1 VLQCYSVIVCLLSV
15 CVFVCFWCCHQNPSY
30 TIYSSTMVHIQS
42 YVLSFPFFLLHLLP
56 SSLSFISL
64 FCLLLSLIP
73 SPCFPVLPLRPSS
86 SFVRLVYQVRVARVQ
101 TCDLS
106 WNQIRKD
113 GATSIGIALHKNEEL
128 EKLNLAYNALA
139 SGEQENR
146 RTREQE
152 IQPN

>member
-1 VLQCYSVIVCLLSV
+1 MCVCL
-15 CVFVCFWCCHQNPSY
+15 FVCWHRNPSY
-30 TIYSSTMVHIQS
+30 TIYSSTMVRIQL
-42 YVLSFPFFLLHLLP
+42 YVLFFPFFFFISFLHLLVSSP
-56 SSLSFISL
+56 SSSYSFS
-64 FCLLLSLIP
+64 LLSP
-73 SPCFPVLPLRPSS
+73 SLPLRPSS
-86 SFVRLVYQVRVARVQ
+86 SFVHLVYQVRVARVQ

-146 RTREQE
+146 RTREQKNKKFNQTRRE
-152 IQPN
+152 SAA

>member
-1 VLQCYSVIVCLLSV
+1 
-15 CVFVCFWCCHQNPSY
+15 
-30 TIYSSTMVHIQS
+30 M
-42 YVLSFPFFLLHLLP
+42 
-56 SSLSFISL
+56 
-64 FCLLLSLIP
+64 
-73 SPCFPVLPLRPSS
+73 
-86 SFVRLVYQVRVARVQ
+86 ARVQ

-146 RTREQE
+146 RTREQKNKKFN
-152 IQPN
+152 QTRRDSAA